1 MISFIRG
8 TLREVLMDTVVVE
21 SGGVGFE
28 IRIPGSVFPSLP
40 QTGEEV
46 KIYTYLYV
54 REDEMSLFGF
64 WTRDELNVFRQL
76 ITVSGIGPK
85 GALAILS
92 TMTADALRIAV
103 INEDAKS
110 ISASPGIGLKTAQ
123 KLIIELKG
131 KLGELHD
138 SGYAIPAALQNLD
151 TTDARS
157 EAIAALTALGYSNA
171 EAVSAVRQVDYT
183 EDMDA
188 EAVLKASLKH
198 LTFM

>member
-1 MISFIRG
+1 MISFVRG
-8 TLREVLMDTVVVE
+8 ILEEVLTDTIVVE
-21 SGGVGFE
+21 CGGVGFE
-28 IRIPGSVFPSLP
+28 IRIPGNVYALLP
-40 QTGEEV
+40 QQGETV
-46 KIYTYLYV
+46 KIYTYLHV

-64 WTRDELNVFRQL
+64 ATRDELEVFRQL

-103 INEDAKS
+103 MNEDAKS
-110 ISASPGIGLKTAQ
+110 ISASPGIGLKTAR

-131 KLGELHD
+131 RLGELQD
-138 SGYAIPAALQNLD
+138 SAHAIPEALQNIDLSD
-151 TTDARS
+151 SRA
-157 EAIAALTALGYSNA
+157 EAVAALTALGYSNS
-171 EAVSAVRQVDYT
+171 EATAAVRQVDYT

-198 LTFM
+198 LTFL

>member
-1 MISFIRG
+1 MISFVKGI
-8 TLREVLMDTVVVE
+8 LAEVLEDTIVVE
-21 SGGVGFE
+21 NNGIGFE
-28 IRIPGSVFPSLP
+28 IRAAGSVFAALP
-40 QTGEEV
+40 HTGEEV

-64 WTRDELNVFRQL
+64 ESRDELNVFRQL

-92 TMTADALRIAV
+92 TLNVNELRVAV
-103 INEDAKS
+103 MNEDAKS

-131 KLGELHD
+131 KLGEATDGGASILE
-138 SGYAIPAALQNLD
+138 ALQTPD
-151 TTDARS
+151 VTDARG
-157 EAIAALTALGYSNA
+157 EAVAALTALGYSNS
-171 EAVSAVRQVDYT
+171 EAVLAVKKVEFT
-183 EDMDA
+183 PDMDA